1 VNPHSQLPICSAD
14 GPIIVTGGAGF
25 IGSNLVAEILRREPR
40 RHVIV
45 IDDFRSSASASITEA
60 CQHAGVGP
68 FSGTLVPKATHEIK
82 WSSFFKRFRPA
93 AVFHLAAITDTTV
106 SDERLMIEVNT
117 GGFRDLLRESHR
129 NKTPLVY
136 ASSAATY
143 GSPPAATEHRP
154 FPTSEAGF
162 PNNVYGLSKWLM
174 ENEHRRYAQTVT
186 GRPAE
191 GWEHARIPSS
201 SVDGG
206 APHAV
211 GLRYF
216 NVFGPGE
223 SRKKH
228 MASLAHQLAHQ
239 MLNGH
244 NPRIFSP
251 GDQARDQVPVQDVV
265 NCTIAAAA
273 DTATPG
279 IYNLGSGTPTTFN
292 EVVDAVR
299 EGLGFSPDERPTEY
313 FEMPPDI
320 ARFYQSFTLA
330 DMTETERA
338 LGWTPQHQPDRALRD
353 YAATIKQ
360 AHRAKS
366 RPLSEAT

>member
-1 VNPHSQLPICSAD
+1 MNPQDHNPICSAD
-14 GPIIVTGGAGF
+14 GPVVVTGGAGF
-25 IGSNLVAEILRREPR
+25 IGSNLVAEILRREPG

-45 IDDFRSSASASITEA
+45 IDDFRSSSSASITDA
-60 CQHAGVGP
+60 CRRADIGP
-68 FSGTLVPKATHEIK
+68 FTGTLIPKSTHEIK
-82 WSSFFKRFRPA
+82 WSSFFKRLGPA

-106 SDERLMIEVNT
+106 ADEQLMIEVNT
-117 GGFRDLLRESHR
+117 GGFRELLHQSHR
-129 NKTPLVY
+129 NQTPLVY

-143 GSPPAATEHRP
+143 GSPPAAEDRRP
-154 FPTSEAGF
+154 FPTREAGF

-186 GRPAE
+186 GRTAE
-191 GWEHARIPSS
+191 GWEHARIPPA
-201 SVDGG
+201 SVDGH

-223 SRKKH
+223 SRKQH

-239 MLNGH
+239 MLNGR

-251 GDQARDQVPVQDVV
+251 GEQTRDQVPVQDVV
-265 NCTIAAAA
+265 ACTIAAAA
-273 DTATPG
+273 ETAKPG
-279 IYNLGSGTPTTFN
+279 VYNLGSGTPTTFN

-299 EGLGFSPDERPTEY
+299 EGLGFSPSERPTEY

-330 DMTETERA
+330 EMTETEHA
-338 LGWTPQHQPDRALRD
+338 LNWIPQHQPTRALQD
-353 YAATIKQ
+353 YAALIKQ
-360 AHRAKS
+360 EHEAKNL
-366 RPLSEAT
+366 PLSEAT